1 MARKVKS
8 EMAPPAQE
16 TVVEEVQETTVEVPS
31 LDADFESL
39 LTEMNEMRKQLT
51 VLTSTLRALRTR
63 SAREM
68 KAAQKA
74 AGKKRKSTGDRKPSG
89 FVKPAPISPELAK
102 FLKKSSDELVA
113 RTEVT
118 KEITAYVRKH
128 GLQNKENGRLINA
141 DDKLRKLLKLK
152 KGDELTY
159 FNLQRYLAP
168 HFPKQ
173 QPTTA

>member
-1 MARKVKS
+1 VYIMARKVKS
-8 EMAPPAQE
+8 DSSKQMEKPVE
-16 TVVEEVQETTVEVPS
+16 ETTVVEEEVPT
-31 LDADFESL
+31 LDADFDAL
-39 LTEMNEMRKQLT
+39 LGEMNAMRKQLT
-51 VLTSTLRALRTR
+51 VLTSTLRALRAR
-63 SAREM
+63 SSREM

-74 AGKKRKSTGDRKPSG
+74 AGKKRKSNVPRKPSG

-118 KEITAYVRKH
+118 KEITAYIRKH
-128 GLQNKENGRLINA
+128 NLQDKDNGRYIHA
-141 DDKLRKLLKLK
+141 DDKLRKLLKVK

-168 HFPKQ
+168 HFPK
-173 QPTTA
+173 AA